1 MKKKIISLL
10 IIVATSIGFVNA
22 QGGGYL
28 SFNYAPGFATGALND
43 YISQP
48 SFRGFLFE
56 YKYAVN
62 DNIHIGVDAGWNYFY
77 ERKDFAVYEFDN
89 VAISGIQYR
98 SSYNVPV
105 LFAAEYHFVTE
116 SAFRPYV
123 NFGLG
128 TMYNLRSTD
137 MGMYRVQTDVWQFV
151 VKPEIGFMYELF
163 SKGALKFSA
172 KYYNAFEADHIDG
185 QSYISLGFGY
195 VILL

>member
-1 MKKKIISLL
+1 MKKIIISFL

-28 SFNYAPGFATGALND
+28 SFNYAPSFTMGDLND

-48 SFRGFLFE
+48 SSRGFLFE

-62 DNIHIGVDAGWNYFY
+62 EKFHIGVDVGWNYFY

-98 SSYNVPV
+98 SSYTVPV
-105 LFAAEYHFVTE
+105 LFAAEYYFMTE
-116 SAFRPYV
+116 SAFRPYL

-128 TMYNLRSTD
+128 TTYTLRNTD
-137 MGMYRVQTDVWQFV
+137 MGMYRLQTDVWQFV
-151 VKPEIGFMYELF
+151 IKPEIGFMYELF
-163 SKGALKFSA
+163 PKGALKFSA
-172 KYYNAFEADHIDG
+172 KYYNPFEADHIKG
-185 QSYISLGFGY
+185 QSYISLGLGY
-195 VILL
+195 VIIL

>member
-1 MKKKIISLL
+1 MKKIISLL

-28 SFNYAPGFATGALND
+28 SFNYAPSFATGDLND

-56 YKYAVN
+56 YKYAVK
-62 DNIHIGVDAGWNYFY
+62 DNIHIGVDAGWNYFN

-98 SSYNVPV
+98 DSYTVPI
-105 LFAAEYHFVTE
+105 LFAAEYTFMTE
-116 SAFRPYV
+116 SVFRPYI

-128 TMYNLRSTD
+128 TTYTLRNTD
-137 MGMYRVQTDVWQFV
+137 MGMYRLQAEVWQFV
-151 VKPEIGFMYELF
+151 IKPEVGFMYELF
-163 SKGALKFSA
+163 PKGALKFSA
-172 KYYNAFEADHIDG
+172 KYYNSFEADYQEG